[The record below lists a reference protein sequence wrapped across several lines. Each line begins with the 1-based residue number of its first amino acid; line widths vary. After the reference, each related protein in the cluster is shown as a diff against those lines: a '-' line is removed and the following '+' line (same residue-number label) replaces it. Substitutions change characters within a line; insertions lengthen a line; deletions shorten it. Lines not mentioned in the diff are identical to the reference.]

1 MGAMRIAI
9 VDDIAQE
16 RALFRARLDE
26 ALMKHGVQ
34 AEIVELER
42 GETFLQ
48 AASQQP
54 FFMGGTNGVEAANS
68 GNIGDYSRGAAV
80 LSACQ
85 PVAEAATGTFY
96 RLDAAAAAG
105 GVRPGWGCY
114 RLRLSTVAAMAV
126 LIPILMVVCVK
137 TLRVSLW
144 KTGSIALSICAAF
157 SCINS
162 FSRGNNAIL
171 VAGSPGDLCF
181 CPAAGVMYILLCWL
195 FVLMAWYSATHS
207 VQALI
212 QDDNFARTWY
222 VF

>member
-1 MGAMRIAI
+1 MRIAI
-9 VDDIAQE
+9 VDEIAQE

-34 AEIVELER
+34 AEIVEFER

-96 RLDAAAAAG
+96 RLDAAA
-105 GVRPGWGCY
+105 GVVRSGRGCY

-126 LIPILMVVCVK
+126 LIPILMVVYVK

-162 FSRGNNAIL
+162 FSRGINAIL
-171 VAGSPGDLCF
+171 VDGSPGDLWF
-181 CPAAGVMYILLCWL
+181 CPAAGVMYMLLCWL
-195 FVLMAWYSATHS
+195 FVLMAWYPATHS

-212 QDDNFARTWY
+212 LDDNFARTWY